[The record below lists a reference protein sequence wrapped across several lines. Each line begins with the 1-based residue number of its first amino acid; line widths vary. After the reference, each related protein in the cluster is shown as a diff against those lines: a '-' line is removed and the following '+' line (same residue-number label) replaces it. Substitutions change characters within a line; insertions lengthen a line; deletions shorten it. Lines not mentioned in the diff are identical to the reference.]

1 MFGSNNNTEIS
12 KKVDNAINGIVMKPN
27 SMIHVPVQLT
37 SVEHENEFWLGNNCS

>member
-1 MFGSNNNTEIS
+1 MFGNNNNTEIS

-37 SVEHENEFWLGNNCS
+37 SVEHENEF